1 MAMVNLLVSG
11 FRQLRTEARH
21 AGCNDASRLRRKLIR
36 KEIGMA
42 IVVLGAM
49 AMFLDAA
56 RGVAF
61 LAA

>member
-11 FRQLRTEARH
+11 FRQLRAQARN
-21 AGCNDASRLRRKLIR
+21 AGRDDAGRLRRKLIR
-36 KEIGMA
+36 KEIGIA
-42 IVVLGAM
+42 IVMLGAM
-49 AMFLDAA
+49 AVFLDAA